1 MLSARLAIRGVFFL
15 HSLAFAGFLVRLPEV
30 KAELGLTDADMGL
43 CLLGAP
49 VGMLVMLPFV
59 GGIVTRFGS
68 AVVTRIGII
77 AFAASLILLT
87 LAEGRSSL
95 TMALAIVG
103 AIAALVDVAMNA
115 SAHHVEERGGG
126 ALMSSCHGSWSLGAT
141 VGALGGSLIIRLGLS
156 WQEHQWVS
164 LVAVILCSLPLGGYL
179 PKRAEEKRHADAA
192 EEKQPVFALPRR
204 GLIGLAFMVLFG
216 MVLEGAVADWGAI
229 FLRDELLAPPAYAA
243 WGLASFG
250 AWMAATRFA
259 GDYLA
264 GRLSAPFTIRASG
277 IIAGLGFV
285 IVLLT
290 SSPVVALVGFA
301 LVGAGVAVVVPTGFR
316 AAALRPFGTPA
327 ANIAAVASISYIGFL
342 VGPPLVGFISH
353 YVGLRGA
360 LWVMFVFACA
370 LFLLGGQARSM
381 RRPEAEAAL
390 QPAGE

>member
-68 AVVTRIGII
+68 ALVTRIGLV

-95 TMALAIVG
+95 TLALAVVG

-115 SAHHVEERGGG
+115 SAHHVEEQGGG

-141 VGALGGSLIIRLGLS
+141 AGALGGSLIIRFGLS
-156 WQEHQWVS
+156 WQEHQWIS
-164 LVAVILCSLPLGGYL
+164 LVAVILCSLPLGGLL
-179 PKRAEEKRHADAA
+179 PKRADEKRHAEAA

-229 FLRDELLAPPAYAA
+229 FLRDELLALPAYAA

-250 AWMAATRFA
+250 IWMAATRFA

-264 GRLSAPFTIRASG
+264 GRFSAPFTIRASG
-277 IIAGLGFV
+277 IIAGMGFAT
-285 IVLLT
+285 VLLT
-290 SSPVVALVGFA
+290 DSPVVALIGFA

-316 AAALRPFGTPA
+316 SAAQRPFGTPA

-360 LWVMFVFACA
+360 LWVMFVFACV

-381 RRPEAEAAL
+381 RRSEAGDAL
-390 QPAGE
+390 QPAAE